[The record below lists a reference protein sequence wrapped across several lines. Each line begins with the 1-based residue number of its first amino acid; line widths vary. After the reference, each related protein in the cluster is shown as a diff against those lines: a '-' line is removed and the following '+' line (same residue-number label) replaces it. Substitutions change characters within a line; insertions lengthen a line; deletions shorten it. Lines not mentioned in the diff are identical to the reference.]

1 MEILA
6 TGPFWVLVAVLIFFG
21 ITIYLKVPGMLAA
34 QLDKR
39 SNEIAGELDQARR
52 LREEAQ
58 ELLASYKRKQEEAMK
73 EAEAI
78 IAQAKVEAE
87 RLAVEMRANMQAQ
100 VERRQKQAE
109 DKIRQAETQAL
120 QEVRAAA
127 ADVAVTAAKELIAG
141 KVDTAKDASLIEKS
155 ISELPSKL
163 H

>member
-87 RLAVEMRANMQAQ
+87 RLAVETRANMQAQ

-127 ADVAVTAAKELIAG
+127 AEVAVTAAKELIAG
-141 KVDTAKDASLIEKS
+141 KVDTTKDASIIEQS